1 MINLNEI
8 FDNIYDSTTSA
19 FTDGYDTEKI
29 LLTQAV
35 YDAFKQ
41 ENERAFGLGNGEF
54 DHLIAYPVEINN
66 EVDQYMVVVKKMKS

>member
-19 FTDGYDTEKI
+19 LTDGYDTEKI

-41 ENERAFGLGNGEF
+41 ENER
-54 DHLIAYPVEINN
+54 
-66 EVDQYMVVVKKMKS
+66 